1 MAKAMVSKHAKR
13 SNRCMVE
20 IDPSINKDIESI
32 RAELGSPKKM
42 TLVSAAILHSIDRV
56 KRGELVLT
64 NGKLC
69 QPN

>member
-1 MAKAMVSKHAKR
+1 
-13 SNRCMVE
+13 MVE
-20 IDPSINKDIESI
+20 IDPSINEDIEGI

-42 TLVSAAILHSIDRV
+42 TLVTAAILHSIDRV

-69 QPN
+69 QPS